1 MQHWMSV
8 ATALLRPSGRIG
20 SEWINATYAAQKRWA
35 LFADK
40 ERAAVLNAL
49 LPDGVA
55 GLITPWN
62 FPNAM
67 LARKM
72 APAWRQAVPSSPSL
86 PNVRIRTSDLCLQRA
101 VLLPDGKLVF
111 GLGDA

>member
-8 ATALLRPSGRIG
+8 ATALLWPSGRIG
-20 SEWINATYAAQKRWA
+20 SEWINVTYAAQKRWA
-35 LFADK
+35 LFTDK

-62 FPNAM
+62 FSNAM

-72 APAWRQAVPSSPSL
+72 APALAAGCAVVAKPAEREDSNL
-86 PNVRIRTSDLCLQRA
+86 
-101 VLLPDGKLVF
+101 
-111 GLGDA
+111 